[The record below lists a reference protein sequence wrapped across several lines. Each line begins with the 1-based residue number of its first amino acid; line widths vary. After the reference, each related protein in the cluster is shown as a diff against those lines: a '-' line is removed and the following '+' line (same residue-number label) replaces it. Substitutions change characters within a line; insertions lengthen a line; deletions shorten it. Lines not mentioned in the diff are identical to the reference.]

1 MNENDKV
8 RNPLQ
13 SASRSQVLEK
23 MEEKKKLRLL
33 GDFVAGPE
41 GAEEWPMS
49 HGFEFCHSNCFSIFE
64 EFTEKNSISLKI
76 GNKEVSKMSLKISC

>member
-64 EFTEKNSISLKI
+64 EFTEKILFHWKLGIRKSRKCCSD
-76 GNKEVSKMSLKISC
+76 